1 MRINIDTAACRALIR
16 MVLERKFGGSSAEAI
31 EWMETPNDFLEGATP
46 IAWIAAGRLPEL
58 IDLIRSE
65 VDVN

>member
-1 MRINIDTAACRALIR
+1 MGINVDTSSCRALIR
-16 MVLERKFGGSSAEAI
+16 MALERKFGGSSAEAI
-31 EWMETPNDFLEGATP
+31 EWLETPNAFLEGATP

-65 VDVN
+65 VELN